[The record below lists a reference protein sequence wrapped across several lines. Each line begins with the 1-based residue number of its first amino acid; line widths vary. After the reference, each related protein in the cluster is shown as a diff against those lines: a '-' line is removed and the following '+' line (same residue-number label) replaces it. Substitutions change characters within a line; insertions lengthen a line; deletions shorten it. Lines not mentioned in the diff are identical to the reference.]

1 MIPPKKY
8 NVIIQTFDEEI
19 EVYDGNLDQIL
30 DLIKD
35 NKFIKI
41 NGMILATSQ
50 IKKIYKK
57 QRSYTD
63 RELAEWQSKTL
74 LSKN

>member
-8 NVIIQTFDEEI
+8 NVIIQTYDEEI
-19 EVYDGNLDQIL
+19 EVADGDLDQIF
-30 DLIKD
+30 DLMKD

-41 NGMILATSQ
+41 NGMILAASQ

>member
-8 NVIIQTFDEEI
+8 NVIILTFDDEI
-19 EVYDGNLDQIL
+19 EVLDGNLEAIGNAL
-30 DLIKD
+30 
-35 NKFIKI
+35 NESKFIQI
-41 NGMILATSQ
+41 NGMFLASSQ
-50 IKKIYKK
+50 VKRIYKK